1 MEAVI
6 FLIGWYLMGLA
17 VAKVISKFKKS
28 RK

>member
-1 MEAVI
+1 MEAVV

-17 VAKVISKFKKS
+17 IAKVLSKFKKS